1 LPDKVLD
8 SIKTPKSQ
16 TELMIN
22 VIVKEFDRVKIFKD
36 AISLHEVPIESVL
49 WVDLVSPTP
58 DEKTMIEDIM
68 QIRLRT
74 IQEVE
79 EIESSSRFYETD
91 DCIIANSNFLILL
104 SGGEYQNEPVS
115 FIIKNNTLVTYR
127 HTELKSFIETFKK
140 IEANHKIYTGH
151 GAFLML
157 FETRIDLDA
166 DLVESMAKDINLI
179 SKEITLEKNLD
190 EDMILKITKFQ
201 GMTMMLRENIIDK
214 QRVVSGILK
223 SEDFPK
229 EHYEKIR
236 VMIKDIGSL
245 LDHTAFSFE
254 RLEYL
259 QNTFLGLVNI
269 EQNKIV
275 KLFTVATVALM
286 PPTLIASIYG
296 MNFRVLPELGWKFG
310 YPFALLL
317 MVMSSF
323 LALYYFRRKKWL

>member
-1 LPDKVLD
+1 MI
-8 SIKTPKSQ
+8 SIFTR
-16 TELMIN
+16 
-22 VIVKEFDRVKIFKD
+22 EFDRIKVLKNAF
-36 AISLHEVPIESVL
+36 SLQEVPLESVL
-49 WVDLVSPTP
+49 WIDLLDPTP
-58 DEKTMIEDIM
+58 EERQIVEIM
-68 QIRLRT
+68 MQVRLRT
-74 IQEVE
+74 LQEVE
-79 EIESSSRFYETD
+79 EIESSSRYYETE
-91 DCIIANSNFLILL
+91 DCIVANSNFLIIQ
-104 SGGEYQNEPVS
+104 GDGEYINQPVS
-115 FIIKNNTLVTYR
+115 FIIKNNTLITYR
-127 HTELKSFIETFKK
+127 HAELKSFLETFRK
-140 IEANHKIYTGH
+140 IESNHKLSTGH

-166 DLVESMAKDINLI
+166 DVVESLAKDINQI

-190 EDMILKITKFQ
+190 EDMILKITRFQ
-201 GMTMMLRENIIDK
+201 GITMMLRENIIDK
-214 QRVVSGILK
+214 QRVISGILK

-275 KLFTVATVALM
+275 KIFTVATVALM

-296 MNFRVLPELGWKFG
+296 MNFRFLPELGWQFG
-310 YPFALLL
+310 YPFAIFL
-317 MVMSSF
+317 MVGSS
-323 LALYYFRRKKWL
+323 LSALYFFRRKKWL

>member
-1 LPDKVLD
+1 MV
-8 SIKTPKSQ
+8 SI
-16 TELMIN
+16 IF
-22 VIVKEFDRVKIFKD
+22 KEVDRVKILKN
-36 AISLHEVPIESVL
+36 ANQLQEVPLENVL
-49 WVDLVSPTP
+49 WIDLVSPEP
-58 DEKTMIEDIM
+58 EEKSMVELMM
-68 QIRLRT
+68 QVRLRT
-74 IQEVE
+74 MQEVA
-79 EIESSSRFYETD
+79 EIESSSRYYETD
-91 DCIIANSNFLILL
+91 DCIIANSNFLIVHNE
-104 SGGEYQNEPVS
+104 GEYINEPVS
-115 FIIKNNTLVTYR
+115 FIIKNNTLITYR
-127 HTELKSFIETFKK
+127 HAELKSFLETFRK
-140 IEANHKIYTGH
+140 IEANHKISTGH

-166 DLVESMAKDINLI
+166 DLVESIAKDINLI

-190 EDMILKITKFQ
+190 EAMILRITKFQ
-201 GMTMMLRENIIDK
+201 EMTMVLRENIIDK
-214 QRVVSGILK
+214 QRVISGILK

-275 KLFTVATVALM
+275 KIFTVATVALM

-296 MNFRVLPELGWKFG
+296 MNFDFLPETKWKFG
-310 YPFALLL
+310 YPFAIIL
-317 MVMSSF
+317 MVFSSIS
-323 LALYYFRRKKWL
+323 ALYYFRRKKWL